1 MIKPTIVLFDMD
13 GTTVRHIHPRVL
25 GILERIDDIIF
36 KTSAWFYREKP
47 HPDYSLDLEKKP
59 RLLVQ
64 RALHSLR
71 RKPVEQIVQP
81 CPGIYTLLEMIK
93 SAGIPMGIVSNGLG
107 QGYGHDILIKFDLDD
122 YFQARIFRE
131 DIERSK
137 PHPDPILRALAKM
150 NVTLGEQ
157 DVVWYIGDRH
167 KDVLAALAADKI
179 LPAQIIPFAYGIKAA
194 VSILEKGVSPEQI
207 IMNYTDFSSRI
218 YTVLNA

>member
-1 MIKPTIVLFDMD
+1 
-13 GTTVRHIHPRVL
+13 
-25 GILERIDDIIF
+25 
-36 KTSAWFYREKP
+36 
-47 HPDYSLDLEKKP
+47 
-59 RLLVQ
+59 
-64 RALHSLR
+64 
-71 RKPVEQIVQP
+71 
-81 CPGIYTLLEMIK
+81 
-93 SAGIPMGIVSNGLG
+93 MGIVSNGLG

-122 YFQARIFRE
+122 YFKAQIFRE

-150 NVTLGEQ
+150 NITLSEK

-179 LPAQIIPFAYGIKAA
+179 LPAQIIPFAYGMKAA

-218 YTVLNA
+218 YPVLHTH